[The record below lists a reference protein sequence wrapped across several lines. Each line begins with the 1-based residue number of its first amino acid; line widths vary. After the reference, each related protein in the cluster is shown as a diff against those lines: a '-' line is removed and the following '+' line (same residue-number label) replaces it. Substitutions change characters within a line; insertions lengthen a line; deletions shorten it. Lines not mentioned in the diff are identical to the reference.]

1 MISGLLLQAYLF
13 LPIDNEIKMITK
25 KTGKMNYKNVNQRS
39 VIYAIG
45 IAVILAVL
53 SSCGSGN
60 GKDSDTYVKLVK
72 TARVQQDSL
81 VEQKQFPATVEEN
94 QKINLA
100 FRVAGPI
107 KKIHVREGDYVKKG
121 QLIAEMD
128 ARDYEVQKAAAQ
140 AQVEQLRS
148 EYARVQQLHRR
159 NSVADNDYEKMKA
172 GKEMAEAK
180 LENVNDQLNDTR
192 LYAPFS
198 GYVAEVMFDDGALV
212 NHGTPIA
219 TMIDVSKLR
228 VEINVPSSMF
238 LKRDAIT
245 KIECTQDDIP
255 GKTFALTL
263 DNYNIKA
270 NNNGL
275 YAIYLHHQPDANSPL
290 APGMNVS
297 VKIYYTT
304 PFNSLLSLP
313 ANAVFEKENE
323 SYVWLVEDNTVRS
336 KKIVLSKQIRDG
348 NLQVSA
354 GLKAGD
360 QVVIGGLNLLKE
372 NDTVEIVAPVSK
384 SNVGNLL

>member
-1 MISGLLLQAYLF
+1 MR
-13 LPIDNEIKMITK
+13 KMS
-25 KTGKMNYKNVNQRS
+25 YKI
-39 VIYAIG
+39 VIRGTILYVIG
-45 IAVILAVL
+45 IVVSLVALT
-53 SSCGSGN
+53 SCRSGN
-60 GKDSDTYVKLVK
+60 DAKSDAYVKLVK
-72 TARVQQDSL
+72 TALVQQDSL
-81 VEQKQFPATVEEN
+81 VEQKQFPATIKEN

-107 KKIHVREGDYVKKG
+107 KKIYVREGDYVKKG

-128 ARDYEVQKAAAQ
+128 ARDYQVQKAAAQ
-140 AQVEQLRS
+140 AQAEQLRS
-148 EYARVQQLHRR
+148 EYARVEQLHQRK
-159 NSVADNDYEKMKA
+159 SIADNDYEKMKA

-180 LENVNDQLNDTR
+180 LDNAIDQLNDTK
-192 LYAPFS
+192 LHAPFS
-198 GYVAEVMFDDGALV
+198 GYITELMFEDGALV
-212 NHGTPIA
+212 DQGTLIA
-219 TMIDVSKLR
+219 TLIDVSKLR
-228 VEINVPSSMF
+228 VEINVPASMF

-245 KIECTQDDIP
+245 KIECTQENVP
-255 GKTFALTL
+255 EKTFTLTL

-297 VKIYYTT
+297 VNVFYSS

-323 SYVWLVEDNTVRS
+323 SYVWLVENNTIRS
-336 KKIVLSKQIRDG
+336 RKIVLSKQIRNG
-348 NLQVSA
+348 ILHVSA

-360 QVVIGGLNLLKE
+360 QVVIGGLNLLQE
-372 NDTVEIVAPVSK
+372 NDTVEVVAPASK

>member
-1 MISGLLLQAYLF
+1 
-13 LPIDNEIKMITK
+13 
-25 KTGKMNYKNVNQRS
+25 MNYKIANLKS
-39 VIYAIG
+39 VVYAIG
-45 IAVILAVL
+45 IATILAVL

-60 GKDSDTYVKLVK
+60 GKDSVTYVKLVK

-81 VEQKQFPATVEEN
+81 VDQKQFPATVEEN

-107 KKIHVREGDYVKKG
+107 RKIHVREGDYVKKG

-128 ARDYEVQKAAAQ
+128 ARDYEVQKAAIQ

-148 EYARVQQLHRR
+148 EYARVEQLYQRK
-159 NSVADNDYEKMKA
+159 SIADNDYEKMKA

-180 LENVNDQLNDTR
+180 LKNVNDQLNDTR
-192 LYAPFS
+192 LYAPFL

-212 NHGTPIA
+212 NHGTPIV

-228 VEINVPSSMF
+228 VEINVPPSMF

-245 KIECTQDDIP
+245 KIECTQENIP

-263 DNYNIKA
+263 DNYSIKA

-275 YAIYLHHQPDANSPL
+275 YAIYLHHKPDANSLL

-297 VKIYYTT
+297 VKIYYNM

-313 ANAVFEKENE
+313 ANAVFEKDNE
-323 SYVWLVEDNTVRS
+323 SYVWLVENNTIHSRKV
-336 KKIVLSKQIRDG
+336 VLSKQIRDG
-348 NLQVSA
+348 NLQVSD

-360 QVVIGGLNLLKE
+360 QVVIGGLNLLSE
-372 NDTVEIVAPVSK
+372 NDTVEVIATPGK